1 MTEKGKISIIVP
13 AYNEE
18 DNIPLL
24 VRKTGEMIDESGLDC
39 ELVIVD
45 DGSTDSTYERVV
57 ECEKSCTFVRSVRHR
72 RNFGKTRALLN
83 GLEKSSGE
91 VLVLLDA
98 DLQYEPK
105 DVPRLVKEIA
115 RGFDVVA
122 GWKSGKYEKQL
133 VSSIYNR
140 LSRWLFDIP
149 VHDQNSVKAF
159 KREVLEELPLR
170 KDWHRYLIALARDRG
185 YKISEVRVELHPRR
199 FGTPKY
205 TGSWRIV
212 IGILDMIAVK
222 FQLSFMKKP
231 MLLFGTVGGIFL
243 AAGVVAGLVALY
255 LRFGLGRGLSYI
267 LYLVILFILAGL
279 SLFALGFLAE
289 AIATVNERI
298 SRLEQ
303 KLLRKE

>member
-1 MTEKGKISIIVP
+1 MKEKVSVIVP

-18 DNIPLL
+18 ESIILL
-24 VRKTGEMIDESGLDC
+24 VEKTWEMIGDSGLDC

-45 DGSTDSTYERVV
+45 DGSTDSTYERIV
-57 ECEKSCTFVRSVRHR
+57 ECEEKYGFVKSVRHR
-72 RNFGKTRALLN
+72 ANFGKTKALLT

-91 VLVLLDA
+91 ILVLFDA
-98 DLQYEPK
+98 DLQYAPK
-105 DVPRLVKEIA
+105 DIPKLAREVA
-115 RGFDVVA
+115 RGYDVVA
-122 GWKSGKYEKQL
+122 GWKSGKYEKRL

-159 KREVLEELPLR
+159 KREILEELPLR

-199 FGTPKY
+199 YGTPKY
-205 TGSWRIV
+205 GGWWRIV
-212 IGILDMIAVK
+212 IGMLDMIAVK
-222 FQLSFMKKP
+222 FQLSFMRKP
-231 MLLFGTVGGIFL
+231 MLLFGTLGGIFL
-243 AAGVVAGLVALY
+243 SAGVIAGLLALY
-255 LRFGLGRGLSYI
+255 LRFGLGRGLSYL
-267 LYLVILFILAGL
+267 LYLVILLILAGL

-298 SRLEQ
+298 SRLEN
-303 KLLRKE
+303 KLPKKE